1 VSITVIN
8 CNSRFALKLGGN
20 LFKLESSGTCINVAR
35 ADSMTHGVRNPDIV
49 FGVVTVLQAG
59 DLGIVVRFPP
69 KFSNIL
75 FY

>member
-1 VSITVIN
+1 
-8 CNSRFALKLGGN
+8 